1 MEDVEGFYEFH
12 FSLLIYPSFLFTHDI
27 GHEFEKVNWQNCLK
41 FLVFE
46 GVHSLYKLAVK
57 IFCH

>member
-1 MEDVEGFYEFH
+1 MEDIEGFYEFN
-12 FSLLIYPSFLFTHDI
+12 FSLLICSSFLFTHDI

-57 IFCH
+57 TFCY